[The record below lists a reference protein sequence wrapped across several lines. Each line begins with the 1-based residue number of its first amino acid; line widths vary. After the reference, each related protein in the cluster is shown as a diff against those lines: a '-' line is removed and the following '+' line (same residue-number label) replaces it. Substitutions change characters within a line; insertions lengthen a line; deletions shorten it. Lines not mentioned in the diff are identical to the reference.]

1 MCLQLANDMNFRHY
15 GLHYSEAITIYYVY
29 YPFID
34 YITNFKQFL
43 RVFTISRT
51 SHSMLSLIYYHHWYI
66 ILKLTLGRNSNFI
79 EHYLEVPQN

>member
-34 YITNFKQFL
+34 YTTNFKQF
-43 RVFTISRT
+43 
-51 SHSMLSLIYYHHWYI
+51 
-66 ILKLTLGRNSNFI
+66 
-79 EHYLEVPQN
+79 